1 MIDFENGFGKW
12 IASVPAAAVVCCE
25 AACCVELNVV
35 NVVSY
40 LVLELLFSVGDGYR
54 SFGGVNCS
62 VDGGSVL
69 CRNGRDHVPDCMVSH
84 CKGS

>member
-25 AACCVELNVV
+25 AAGCVVLNVI
-35 NVVSY
+35 NIVSY

-54 SFGGVNCS
+54 SFGEVCCC
-62 VDGGSVL
+62 VDGGSVFF
-69 CRNGRDHVPDCMVSH
+69 RNGRDHVPD
-84 CKGS
+84 